1 MELMWPWPQMAFS
14 ASEPTKLAYH
24 VVRITLKIST
34 VPAHTVR
41 RSPSKGSSS
50 SFGGVCITITL
61 ATRKDESLN
70 PKTELL
76 AEVRMGSQI
85 VKPCTDC

>member
-1 MELMWPWPQMAFS
+1 MAFS
-14 ASEPTKLAYH
+14 ALGPSKLAYH
-24 VVRITLKIST
+24 VVKITLKIST
-34 VPAHTVR
+34 VPVHTVR

-50 SFGGVCITITL
+50 SFRGVCIIITI

-70 PKTELL
+70 PKKELL

-85 VKPCTDC
+85 VKPCTGC